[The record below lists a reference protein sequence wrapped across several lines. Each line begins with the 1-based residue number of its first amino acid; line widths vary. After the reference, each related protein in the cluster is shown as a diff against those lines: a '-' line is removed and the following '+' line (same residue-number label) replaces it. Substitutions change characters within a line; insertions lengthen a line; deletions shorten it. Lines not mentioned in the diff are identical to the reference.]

1 MNARGFV
8 MMEILVALLVL
19 ALVVTGTLA
28 LALGSLAT
36 TAEARR
42 AELAASLAGDL
53 AGRLRVLPG
62 VDWTTLPATAACD
75 DDCAPEQLA
84 AQEMADWLALL
95 EATLPDASASLA
107 ATAPGQLGL
116 ELEWS
121 ETGGERRRLRLGMAP

>member
-19 ALVVTGTLA
+19 GLVVTGTLA
-28 LALGSLAT
+28 LALGSLAA

-62 VDWTTLPATAACD
+62 VDWTGLPAAVACAA
-75 DDCAPEQLA
+75 DCTPEQLA
-84 AQEMADWLALL
+84 AREMADWRAQL
-95 EATLPDASASLA
+95 EAALPDAGASLA
-107 ATAPGQLGL
+107 ATAPGQLRL